1 MQLCGTF
8 ERIATGESHK
18 FYTEIRTCMRSRA
31 RYQSHTWKECCT
43 LRSSKFSNRALV
55 LLSVTVLFIPMQK
68 YENKSGHR
76 CRNVRN
82 ITMDTPARYN
92 CVSPVTE
99 LQLNVNSSSNSF
111 SNTVSDKNSWDTSIA
126 RCSFIRLAVSS
137 SSQCCSSESTNE
149 ILYTNIDRV
158 RRQLSV
164 PTILTEIVVLGLS
177 NM

>member
-43 LRSSKFSNRALV
+43 LRASKFSNRALV

-126 RCSFIRLAVSS
+126 PVLLYVWQFPRPPNVVHR
-137 SSQCCSSESTNE
+137 SQLMKSCT
-149 ILYTNIDRV
+149 
-158 RRQLSV
+158 
-164 PTILTEIVVLGLS
+164 PTLVELEDS
-177 NM
+177 